1 MRVSPEQIHAN
12 LWLGS
17 SVRSDIHGC
26 IKTGFTALDE
36 LLPGGGWPAGA
47 LTDLLITQAGI
58 GEIRFLK
65 AAFQAVLSSEQ
76 PSSPIFFVNPPY
88 TPNAICWRNWDLPL
102 DRFIWIRSKQVKDAP
117 WVAEQ
122 ILRSNHCAALIC
134 WLDPIRSSDL
144 RKLHLLA
151 QASGSLFFLFRP
163 LITQQT
169 PSPAPLRLTL
179 CPIDGGIK
187 ASVFK
192 RRGPICERNAEIFL
206 PSHEINTYHA
216 RPSLDWPALIRTE
229 SQHSLTTMVT
239 RN

>member
-1 MRVSPEQIHAN
+1 MQVSPEQIHAN

-17 SVRSDIHGC
+17 SVRSDIQGC

-58 GEIRFLK
+58 GEIQFLK
-65 AAFQAVLSSEQ
+65 AAFQAALSSNQ
-76 PSSPIFFVNPPY
+76 SSSPIFFVNPPHA
-88 TPNAICWRNWDLPL
+88 PNAICWRNWDLPL
-102 DRFIWIRSKQVKDAP
+102 DRLIWIRSKKVQDAS

-122 ILRSNHCAALIC
+122 ILRSHHCTALVC

-179 CPIDGGIK
+179 SPIDGGIK
-187 ASVFK
+187 ASIFK
-192 RRGPICERNAEIFL
+192 RRGPVCERNVEIFL
-206 PSHEINTYHA
+206 PPYEISPHHA
-216 RPSLDWPALIRTE
+216 RPSLDWPAFERTE
-229 SQHSLTTMVT
+229 PQHALAPMVA